1 MSGCLPAFTVCREKK
16 EYVKEEVRDIFDK
29 GRKILAEAAK
39 KLHEASDALD
49 AQIPNLVK
57 FLESAKAVYKD
68 DANMLA
74 NIEAAILFLR
84 RLDVTLD
91 GVQDLVDAAQATQIT
106 GNVAQSS
113 ANLIISAK
121 TASSTFK
128 TYIDAL
134 KALDVNVGI
143 APAVLDTI
151 DQTLGKITALATL
164 VGLNTNVATT
174 AAAVETAPAA
184 VPAEAAPAP
193 TPAP

>member
-1 MSGCLPAFTVCREKK
+1 MSGCLPSFTGCREKK
-16 EYVKEEVRDIFDK
+16 EYVREEVKDIFEK
-29 GRKILAEAAK
+29 GRKVLAEAAK

-128 TYIDAL
+128 TYIEAL
-134 KALDVNVGI
+134 RALDVNVGI
-143 APAVLDTI
+143 APAILETI
-151 DQTLGKITALATL
+151 DQTLAKITALATL

-184 VPAEAAPAP
+184 VPAEAAPTP